1 ELLPE
6 LGSKLN
12 LKQHASKDPKDGRDS
27 RDQKES
33 KEEGNKNVLEFGKPL
48 PLPSLPGLHQ
58 SLPQNQSYVATTKSQ
73 TAAAVSRKKK
83 RRMGTYSLVP
93 KKKTKVLKQRTMI
106 EMFKSITHSSAGAK
120 SEKDLGDASP
130 HVNGESIDVDSEEED
145 SDELEEEDDHGTEQA
160 AVFPADDN
168 RTSKDSASD
177 ADNARKIDDGESE
190 EEQESGESGEEEED
204 GDESDLSSESSI
216 KKKLLKRKG
225 KTDSPWLKPTRKR
238 RRRNKKKQATV
249 LGAEAYKPSL
259 GGREGP
265 GQENSMEYMEVS
277 LDSLDLRVKGILSSP
292 AG

>member
-1 ELLPE
+1 
-6 LGSKLN
+6 
-12 LKQHASKDPKDGRDS
+12 HASKDPKDGRDS

-33 KEEGNKNVLEFGKPL
+33 KEEGNKNILEFGKPL

-73 TAAAVSRKKK
+73 TVCFSFLAAAVSRKKK

-93 KKKTKVLKQRTMI
+93 KKKAKVLKQRTMI

-130 HVNGESIDVDSEEED
+130 HVNGESMDVDSEEED
-145 SDELEEEDDHGTEQA
+145 SDELEEEDDHGAEQA

-190 EEQESGESGEEEED
+190 EEQESGESMEEEED
-204 GDESDLSSESSI
+204 GDESDLSSESSV

-238 RRRNKKKQATV
+238 RRRNKKKQASM

-277 LDSLDLRVKGILSSP
+277 LDSLDLRVPPG
-292 AG
+292 